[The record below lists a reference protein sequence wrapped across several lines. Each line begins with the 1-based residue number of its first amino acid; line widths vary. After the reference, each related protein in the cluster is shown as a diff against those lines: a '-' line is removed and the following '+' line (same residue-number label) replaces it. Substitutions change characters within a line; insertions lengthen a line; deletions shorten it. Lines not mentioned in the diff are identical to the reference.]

1 MAIIINAAVFLAGA
15 VILACAPSF
24 PVLVCTILNFIVRL
38 NLKKCFDLLFLTG
51 NDIVNLIIIG
61 L

>member
-38 NLKKCFDLLFLTG
+38 N
-51 NDIVNLIIIG
+51 
-61 L
+61 